1 MAYIGNSS
9 TTQSF
14 TPAIDYFSGNGS
26 TTAFTLSRPVAS
38 AAQVMVV
45 VNNVPQHPTTA
56 FSVSGNT
63 ITFTGAPSTGTNN
76 IYVYYTTL
84 NQQVVQ
90 PGQGTVGTSQLVD
103 SAVTAAKI
111 ANSTITPSKLT
122 VGAISWDASGR
133 VTLPYQPSFKVASS
147 SSSSALTS
155 NTWTKVALNT
165 AYRDIGSNFNTSTY
179 RFTAPITGVYI
190 FIGHVN
196 YNQNVDNISVH
207 ATFAYN
213 GVVNETAS
221 SQFYTPGITDARGIY
236 QMVTTAMYSMDAG
249 DYVELFGK
257 VNGTPSGSFNGGSNM
272 AGYLVG

>member
-26 TTAFTLSRPVAS
+26 TTAFTLSRTVAS

-63 ITFTGAPSTGTNN
+63 ITFTGAPSAGTNN

-84 NQQVVQ
+84 NQQVIQ

-111 ANSTITPSKLT
+111 ASGQTFSLNGITFPATQNASADANTLDDYEEGSWTPSISGATYTGIEAAGRYIK
-122 VGAISWDASGR
+122 VGRYVWFQGR
-133 VTLPYQPSFKVASS
+133 INW
-147 SSSSALTS
+147 SALSGTTNLFS
-155 NTWTKVALNT
+155 GLPFTVYNGGNEVDHAMSVTPYVN
-165 AYRDIGSNFNTSTY
+165 DGFGSLPTGKGYINGYCVRGGTGITFTFQPISVPAN
-179 RFTAPITGVYI
+179 FTATGNVYFCGSYI
-190 FIGHVN
+190 C
-196 YNQNVDNISVH
+196 
-207 ATFAYN
+207 
-213 GVVNETAS
+213 AS
-221 SQFYTPGITDARGIY
+221 
-236 QMVTTAMYSMDAG
+236 
-249 DYVELFGK
+249 
-257 VNGTPSGSFNGGSNM
+257 
-272 AGYLVG
+272 